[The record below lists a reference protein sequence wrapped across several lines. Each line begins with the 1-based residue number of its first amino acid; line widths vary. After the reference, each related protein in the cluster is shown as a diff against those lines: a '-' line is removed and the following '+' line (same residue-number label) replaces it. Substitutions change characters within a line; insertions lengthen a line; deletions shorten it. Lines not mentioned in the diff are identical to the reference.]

1 MFYITISNRVEVKAP
16 RKSIDD
22 IIEAKRND
30 VKVILKTDDES
41 DDDNDD
47 DDAIIVE
54 SNKVGNIINNNSK
67 NKNAIKNKT
76 KNSKKENVD
85 SSDSS
90 GEDDEFE
97 KERKKEYFSERN
109 DFLKDI
115 EPADSF
121 QTMNLSRP
129 ILKGLSQLGFVEPTP
144 IQKQSIPIAL
154 MGKDICGG
162 AITGSGKTVAFLVPV
177 LERLLYRPRQM
188 PTVRVLVII
197 PTREL
202 GIQCHSVATKLAK
215 FIDINI
221 CLCVGGLNLKKQENE
236 LKKRPD
242 IVIATPGRL
251 IDHVRNSP
259 SFTLETIEILILDE
273 ADRMLEDGFADEL
286 NEIIKNCPKSRQ
298 TMLFSATMTDN
309 IDQLIKLSLSKPVRL
324 MVDSAKSTSKNL
336 VHEFIRIR
344 QNKENDKAP
353 ILLLLCSRIF
363 KSKVIVFFKS
373 KALAHEMKIIFGL
386 FGLKASELHG
396 GLTQEQRLVALE
408 LFRSGEVDFLLAT
421 DLASRG
427 LDIKGIETVI
437 NHDIPNSYQHY
448 VHRVGRTARAG
459 RNGHSVTLTC
469 ESDRKLLKQIIKHT
483 IKDQIRRRT
492 VDAKSVQELGEKLKQ
507 LKSKI
512 NEVLKEEKEEK

>member
-1 MFYITISNRVEVKAP
+1 MT
-16 RKSIDD
+16 
-22 IIEAKRND
+22 
-30 VKVILKTDDES
+30 
-41 DDDNDD
+41 
-47 DDAIIVE
+47 
-54 SNKVGNIINNNSK
+54 
-67 NKNAIKNKT
+67 AIKNKT

-90 GEDDEFE
+90 DEDDEFE

-109 DFLKDI
+109 DFLKDT
-115 EPADSF
+115 EPVDSF

-396 GLTQEQRLVALE
+396 GLTQEQ
-408 LFRSGEVDFLLAT
+408 
-421 DLASRG
+421 
-427 LDIKGIETVI
+427 
-437 NHDIPNSYQHY
+437 
-448 VHRVGRTARAG
+448 
-459 RNGHSVTLTC
+459 TC
-469 ESDRKLLKQIIKHT
+469 CT
-483 IKDQIRRRT
+483 
-492 VDAKSVQELGEKLKQ
+492 
-507 LKSKI
+507 
-512 NEVLKEEKEEK
+512 